1 MADYRKMW
9 EELGMDVEL
18 HDQLCA
24 VLPQAF
30 GDVFLSQEN
39 RPDSMDY
46 YNMVVADIHGIR
58 PAELIEHQKKGGKV
72 FGTFCVYVPDEIVF
86 AADAIATGLC
96 GGSQFWVPGGEKVLP
111 ANTCPLIKASVGA
124 RLDRTCPFFRIA
136 DMFIGETTCDGKKK
150 MYELLNELKRTH
162 ILHLPQGRDRAYER
176 EGWYE
181 ECRLLKE
188 ELENFYGI
196 TIADDDLRAAVRR
209 RNRLR
214 AAQLEMFALQANQP
228 AAMSGVDL
236 MSTMFAGTFSF
247 DIEAYTQQLE
257 QKVANLREAYEAGE
271 RPVAADAK
279 RILITGCPVGGVINK
294 IGRTIESNG
303 GVGVCMDDCSGER
316 TAAMM
321 IDPEA
326 PDILR
331 AIADRYLDIN
341 CSVMTPNDGRMENTL
356 AMCEKYHVDGVVEN
370 VLQACHTFNVESAR
384 MQEAV
389 EGAGIPYMKIETDYS
404 NGDMGQIETRI
415 AAFIETL

>member
-1 MADYRKMW
+1 MCSYTPLEIIDAA
-9 EELGMDVEL
+9 G
-18 HDQLCA
+18 A
-24 VLPQAF
+24 A
-30 GDVFLSQEN
+30 S
-39 RPDSMDY
+39 
-46 YNMVVADIHGIR
+46 VA
-58 PAELIEHQKKGGKV
+58 
-72 FGTFCVYVPDEIVF
+72 
-86 AADAIATGLC
+86 LC
-96 GGSQFWVPGGEKVLP
+96 GTSDEVIPEAEKVLP
-111 ANTCPLIKASVGA
+111 ANLCPLIKSTYGFAYSQK
-124 RLDRTCPFFRIA
+124 CPFTYFS
-136 DMFIGETTCDGKKK
+136 DMIIGETTCDGKKK

-176 EGWYE
+176 DGWYE

-188 ELENFYGI
+188 ELEGFYGI
-196 TIADDDLRAAVRR
+196 TITDDDLRAAVRR

-214 AAQLEMFALQANQP
+214 AAQLDMFALQANQP

-257 QKVANLREAYEAGE
+257 QKVAKLREAYDAGE

-303 GVGVCMDDCSGER
+303 GVVVCMDDCSGER

-321 IDPEA
+321 VDPEA

-356 AMCEKYHVDGVVEN
+356 AMCEKYHVDGVVES

-384 MQEAV
+384 MQEVV

>member
-1 MADYRKMW
+1 M
-9 EELGMDVEL
+9 VEL
-18 HDQLCA
+18 KKDLPEIFEEFADQRRNSFLAIKKLKEQGVPVVGAFCTYLPKELPRAMGAA
-24 VLPQAF
+24 V
-30 GDVFLSQEN
+30 V
-39 RPDSMDY
+39 
-46 YNMVVADIHGIR
+46 
-58 PAELIEHQKKGGKV
+58 
-72 FGTFCVYVPDEIVF
+72 
-86 AADAIATGLC
+86 GLC
-96 GGSQFWVPGGEKVLP
+96 SVSDETIPDAEKDLP
-111 ANTCPLIKASVGA
+111 RNLCPLIKSSYGFAKT
-124 RLDRTCPFFRIA
+124 DKCPFFYFS
-136 DMFIGETTCDGKKK
+136 DLVVGETTCDGKKK

-188 ELENFYGI
+188 ELEGFYGI

-257 QKVANLREAYEAGE
+257 QKVAKLREAYDAGE

-303 GVGVCMDDCSGER
+303 GVVVCMDDCSGER

-384 MQEAV
+384 MREAV

>member
-1 MADYRKMW
+1 MADIEEQPLPRTFEEFNEQRKAAFIRVKDYKQAGNR
-9 EELGMDVEL
+9 LVGF
-18 HDQLCA
+18 LCSYTPLEIIDA
-24 VLPQAF
+24 A
-30 GDVFLSQEN
+30 GAAS
-39 RPDSMDY
+39 
-46 YNMVVADIHGIR
+46 VA
-58 PAELIEHQKKGGKV
+58 
-72 FGTFCVYVPDEIVF
+72 
-86 AADAIATGLC
+86 LC
-96 GGSQFWVPGGEKVLP
+96 GTSDEVIPEAEKVLP
-111 ANTCPLIKASVGA
+111 ANLCPLIKSTYGFAYSQK
-124 RLDRTCPFFRIA
+124 CPFTYFS
-136 DMFIGETTCDGKKK
+136 DMIIGETTCDGKKK

-162 ILHLPQGRDRAYER
+162 ILHLPQGRNRAYER

-196 TIADDDLRAAVRR
+196 TITDDDLRAAVRR

-214 AAQLEMFALQANQP
+214 AAQLDMFALQANQP

-247 DIEAYTQQLE
+247 DIEAYMQQLE
-257 QKVANLREAYEAGE
+257 QKVAKLREAY
-271 RPVAADAK
+271 DA
-279 RILITGCPVGGVINK
+279 
-294 IGRTIESNG
+294 
-303 GVGVCMDDCSGER
+303 GER

-321 IDPEA
+321 IDPDA

-356 AMCEKYHVDGVVEN
+356 AMCEKYHVDGVVES

>member
-1 MADYRKMW
+1 MSENIEQPLPSTFEEFNEQRKAAFIRVKDYKQAGNR
-9 EELGMDVEL
+9 LVGF
-18 HDQLCA
+18 LCSYTPLEIIDA
-24 VLPQAF
+24 A
-30 GDVFLSQEN
+30 GAAS
-39 RPDSMDY
+39 
-46 YNMVVADIHGIR
+46 VA
-58 PAELIEHQKKGGKV
+58 
-72 FGTFCVYVPDEIVF
+72 
-86 AADAIATGLC
+86 LC
-96 GGSQFWVPGGEKVLP
+96 GTSDEVIPEAEKVLP
-111 ANTCPLIKASVGA
+111 ANLCPLIKSTYGFAYSQK
-124 RLDRTCPFFRIA
+124 CPFTYFS
-136 DMFIGETTCDGKKK
+136 DMIIGETTCDGKKK

-188 ELENFYGI
+188 ELEGFYGI
-196 TIADDDLRAAVRR
+196 TITDDNLRAAVRR

-257 QKVANLREAYEAGE
+257 QKVAKLREAYDAGE

-303 GVGVCMDDCSGER
+303 GVVVCMDDCSGER

-356 AMCEKYHVDGVVEN
+356 AMCEK
-370 VLQACHTFNVESAR
+370 
-384 MQEAV
+384 
-389 EGAGIPYMKIETDYS
+389 
-404 NGDMGQIETRI
+404 
-415 AAFIETL
+415 